1 MELIQFYKQSESAR
15 EFCSHACLFAWL
27 LACLLFLPQP
37 AIAGNVW
44 RRNIMLSISSL
55 LYFHCTALNSWRW
68 LKKALKREETR
79 IIEKNGSLVWG
90 VSGLEGERVTKWAPV
105 GSIDRLELV
114 QFLQENEKGKREKV
128 LVVVVQVNKFSYI
141 TS

>member
-1 MELIQFYKQSESAR
+1 M
-15 EFCSHACLFAWL
+15 
-27 LACLLFLPQP
+27 
-37 AIAGNVW
+37 
-44 RRNIMLSISSL
+44 
-55 LYFHCTALNSWRW
+55 
-68 LKKALKREETR
+68 
-79 IIEKNGSLVWG
+79 
-90 VSGLEGERVTKWAPV
+90 TKWAPV